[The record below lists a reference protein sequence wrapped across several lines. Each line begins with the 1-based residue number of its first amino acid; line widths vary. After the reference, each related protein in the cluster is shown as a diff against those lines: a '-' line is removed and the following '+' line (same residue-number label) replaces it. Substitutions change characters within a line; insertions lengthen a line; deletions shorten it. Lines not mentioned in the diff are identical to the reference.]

1 MRDPSLVR
9 FRRVV
14 QAATDELESRRQ
26 EVNDI
31 NVFPVADGDSGDNM
45 AMTMR
50 AVLDELDALDGMVD
64 EIGRDKIVKAVARA
78 ALLGARGNSGVILSQ
93 IVRGAAEELVSRPGE
108 LVDPVLV
115 AGALPRAPRP
125 GERAAPSRGAAASPR
140 AADAAYR
147 SVRDPAE
154 GTMLTAVRAMAHR
167 VARDL
172 AHMDQSRL
180 RPGAPSEEQ
189 DALLADVLSRA
200 LEAANDAVARGPE
213 QLRALREA
221 GVVDAGAYGLTVI
234 MAGVLAAL
242 RGGEVELAHQQ
253 VAADTRAL
261 HHADHESSRFRYCT
275 NFAITGSGLDAN
287 DYVPRL
293 ERIGDSVLVV
303 GDSRT
308 LRVHVHTDDPQ
319 LAVTVFD
326 GAGEISR
333 LDVADM
339 REQVAQRDARLGAVV
354 MEASPAGHCGVVAVA
369 TGEGLVSMYRA
380 EGAVVVDPGA
390 KMNPSTY
397 ELLAAIHSA
406 GTDEVIV
413 LPNSANVVMAAERA
427 TELSERSARVV
438 ATRSPQEGLAA
449 IVAFNVNAS
458 AEENAE
464 ALWGAVSVLVTGGV
478 APAARDDVQGRF
490 RTGDAVG
497 YAGDE
502 LVAWG
507 ALEQVLRET
516 IQLLAQGRELVTCIA
531 GAEAP
536 LGAAQVEQA
545 LPDGLELD
553 FHEGGQP
560 AWWYLLAVE

>member
-14 QAATDELESRRQ
+14 AAATDELERRRQ
-26 EVNDI
+26 EVNDL
-31 NVFPVADGDSGDNM
+31 NVFPVPDGDTGDNM

-50 AVLDELDALDGMVD
+50 AVLEELDALGDGSLE
-64 EIGRDKIVKAVARA
+64 EIGRERIVEVVARA

-115 AGALPRAPRP
+115 A
-125 GERAAPSRGAAASPR
+125 AAFAR

-147 SVRDPAE
+147 SVRNPAE

-200 LEAANDAVARGPE
+200 LEAANDAVAHGPE

-253 VAADTRAL
+253 VAVDTRTL

-275 NFAITGSGLDAN
+275 NVAITGSGLDAN
-287 DYVPRL
+287 DYVQRL
-293 ERIGDSVLVV
+293 GRIGDSVLVV

-319 LAVTVFD
+319 LAVAVFN
-326 GAGEISR
+326 GNGEVSR

-354 MEASPAGHCGVVAVA
+354 MEASPAGRCGVVAVA

-397 ELLAAIHSA
+397 ELLAAIHSS
-406 GTDEVIV
+406 GTDEVVV

-427 TELSERSARVV
+427 AELSERSARVV

-449 IVAFNVNAS
+449 IVAFNASSS

-464 ALWGAVSVLVTGGV
+464 ALWGAVSALATGGV
-478 APAARDDVQGRF
+478 AQAARDDAQGRF

-507 ALEQVLRET
+507 EPEQVLRQT
-516 IQLLAQGRELVTCIA
+516 IERLAEGRELVTCIA

-536 LGAAQVEQA
+536 LGEDEVEQA
-545 LPDGLELD
+545 LPAGLELD

>member
-14 QAATDELESRRQ
+14 QAACDELEGRRQ
-26 EVNDI
+26 EVNDL
-31 NVFPVADGDSGDNM
+31 NVFPVPDGDTGDNM

-50 AVLDELDALDGMVD
+50 AVLDELDALGDGSLE
-64 EIGRDKIVKAVARA
+64 EIGRARIVEAVARA

-115 AGALPRAPRP
+115 A
-125 GERAAPSRGAAASPR
+125 AAFAR

-147 SVRDPAE
+147 SVREPAE

-167 VARDL
+167 VAQDL
-172 AHMDQSRL
+172 AHMDKARL
-180 RPGAPSEEQ
+180 SPGAPSEEQ

-200 LEAANDAVARGPE
+200 LDAANEAVERGPE
-213 QLRALREA
+213 QLRPLREA

-234 MAGVLAAL
+234 MAGVLGAL
-242 RGGEVELAHQQ
+242 RGAEVELAHQE
-253 VAADTRAL
+253 VAHDTRTL

-275 NFAITGSGLDAN
+275 NFAISGNGLSSEDF
-287 DYVPRL
+287 VPRL
-293 ERIGDSVLVV
+293 EQIGDSVLVV
-303 GDSRT
+303 GDAHT

-326 GAGEISR
+326 GAGEVSR
-333 LDVADM
+333 FEATDM
-339 REQVAQRDARLGAVV
+339 REQVAQRDRRLGAVV
-354 MEASPAGHCGVVAVA
+354 MEASPAGRCGVVAVA
-369 TGEGLVSMYRA
+369 TGEGLVAMYRQ

-406 GTDEVIV
+406 GTDEVVI
-413 LPNSANVVMAAERA
+413 LPNSANIVMAAERA
-427 TELSERSARVV
+427 AELSERATRVV

-449 IVAFNVNAS
+449 IVAFNASSS
-458 AEENAE
+458 AEDNAA
-464 ALWGAVSVLVTGGV
+464 ALWGAVSALATGGV
-478 APAARDDVQGRF
+478 APAARDDAQGRF

-507 ALEQVLRET
+507 QPEDVLRQT
-516 IQLLAQGRELVTCIA
+516 IERLAEGRELVTCIA

-536 LGAAQVEQA
+536 LGEDEIVQA
-545 LPDGLELD
+545 LPEGMELD
-553 FHEGGQP
+553 FHDGGQP

>member
-1 MRDPSLVR
+1 
-9 FRRVV
+9 
-14 QAATDELESRRQ
+14 
-26 EVNDI
+26 
-31 NVFPVADGDSGDNM
+31 
-45 AMTMR
+45 
-50 AVLDELDALDGMVD
+50 
-64 EIGRDKIVKAVARA
+64 
-78 ALLGARGNSGVILSQ
+78 
-93 IVRGAAEELVSRPGE
+93 
-108 LVDPVLV
+108 
-115 AGALPRAPRP
+115 
-125 GERAAPSRGAAASPR
+125 
-140 AADAAYR
+140 
-147 SVRDPAE
+147 
-154 GTMLTAVRAMAHR
+154 MLTAVRAMAHR
-167 VARDL
+167 VAQDL

-180 RPGAPSEEQ
+180 RQGAPSEEQ

-200 LEAANDAVARGPE
+200 LEAANDAVERGPE

-242 RGGEVELAHQQ
+242 RGSEVELAHQE
-253 VAADTRAL
+253 VTPGL
-261 HHADHESSRFRYCT
+261 GVVHHADHESSRFRYCT
-275 NFAITGSGLDAN
+275 NFAITGAALDSN

-293 ERIGDSVLVV
+293 EQIGDSVLVV
-303 GDSRT
+303 GDAHT

-319 LAVTVFD
+319 LAVSVFA
-326 GAGEISR
+326 GAGDVSR

-339 REQVAQRDARLGAVV
+339 REQVAERDARHGAVV
-354 MEASPAGHCGVVAVA
+354 MESPSVGRCGIVAVA
-369 TGEGLVSMYRA
+369 TGEGLVGMYRQ

-406 GTDEVIV
+406 GNDEVVV

-427 TELSERSARVV
+427 AELSERNARVV

-449 IVAFNVNAS
+449 IVAFNAAAS

-464 ALWGAVSVLVTGGV
+464 SQWAAVATLATGGV
-478 APAARDDVQGRF
+478 APAARDDVLGRF

-507 ALEQVLRET
+507 EPEDVLRET
-516 IQLLAQGRELVTCIA
+516 IEHLAQGRELVTCIA

-536 LGAAQVEQA
+536 LGEDEVEQA

>member
-14 QAATDELESRRQ
+14 QAATDELERRRQ
-26 EVNDI
+26 EVNDL
-31 NVFPVADGDSGDNM
+31 NVFPVPDGDTGDNM

-50 AVLDELDALDGMVD
+50 AVLDELDSLGDGSLE
-64 EIGRDKIVKAVARA
+64 EIGRERIVEAVARA

-115 AGALPRAPRP
+115 A
-125 GERAAPSRGAAASPR
+125 AAFAR

-147 SVRDPAE
+147 SVREPAE

-167 VARDL
+167 VAQDL

-180 RPGAPSEEQ
+180 SPGAPSEEQ

-200 LEAANDAVARGPE
+200 LEAGNDAVERGPE

-242 RGGEVELAHQQ
+242 RGGEVDLAHQE
-253 VAADTRAL
+253 VAEGAETL

-275 NFAITGSGLDAN
+275 NFAITGAGLEPN
-287 DYVPRL
+287 DFVPRL
-293 ERIGDSVLVV
+293 EQIGDSVLVV
-303 GDSRT
+303 GDAAT

-319 LAVTVFD
+319 LAVTVFN
-326 GAGEISR
+326 GAGEVSR

-354 MEASPAGHCGVVAVA
+354 MEGTGVGRCGVIAVA
-369 TGEGLVSMYRA
+369 TGEGIVGMYRQ

-406 GTDEVIV
+406 GTEDVVV

-427 TELSERSARVV
+427 AELSECNARVV

-449 IVAFNVNAS
+449 IVAFNAQAS
-458 AEENAE
+458 AEDNAE
-464 ALWGAVSVLVTGGV
+464 ALWGAVSALATGGV

-507 ALEQVLRET
+507 APEQVLRQT
-516 IQLLAQGRELVTCIA
+516 IELLAVGRELVTCIA

-536 LGAAQVEQA
+536 LGEDEVEQA

-553 FHEGGQP
+553 FHQGGQP